1 MTAVVALLALQAA
14 APAPEPRRALTLA
27 VVPVS
32 FADARTDGRGLDDL
46 LLKDVAAW
54 YRRVSSGTF
63 ALRGRLY
70 PPVALDVSRAD
81 FRDLAAAARAVESRE
96 GEATLSAYD
105 GAVFVLAGPVG
116 ARGGPLW
123 PRHETVRI
131 GERRI
136 EAVVLPAEAGELAAG
151 IAAHEIMHL
160 LGLPDK
166 YDDPRASVGRWCI
179 LGTGYSARD
188 PAPPCAD
195 CRIRLGW
202 TSVQAVDP
210 RTARDVELAGGPAQA
225 LRVPLNAE
233 GTEALLLEM
242 RDRLFVWHT
251 GGGATVEL
259 VARLATAERLTPFS
273 ERPFRPRTAG
283 AWNAWVTDVKIEGGR
298 ATFRIGPQ
306 AVLTPDE
313 EARKASVGKRLG
325 D

>member
-14 APAPEPRRALTLA
+14 APAPEPKRALVLA

-32 FADARTDGRGLDDL
+32 FSDAKADGRGLDAL
-46 LLKDVAAW
+46 LFKDVAAW
-54 YRRVSSGTF
+54 YRRVSSGVF
-63 ALRGRLY
+63 ELRGRAY
-70 PPVALDVSRAD
+70 PPVVLDVERAA
-81 FRDLAAAARAVESRE
+81 FRDLSAVARAFEARE
-96 GEATLSAYD
+96 GEAVLAAYD

-123 PRHETVRI
+123 PRHETLRLD
-131 GERRI
+131 ERRVESLVLA
-136 EAVVLPAEAGELAAG
+136 EAAGELAAG

-160 LGLPDK
+160 LGLADK

-195 CRIRLGW
+195 CRLKLGW
-202 TSVQAVDP
+202 TSASTADP
-210 RTARDVELAGGPAQA
+210 RAAAALELGPGPSKA
-225 LRVPLNAE
+225 LRLPLNVQ

-251 GGGATVEL
+251 GGGSTIEL
-259 VARLATAERLTPFS
+259 LARLGPGDRLTPFS

-283 AWNAWVTDVKIEGGR
+283 AWDAWITDLKVVDGR
-298 ATFRIGPQ
+298 ATFRLGP
-306 AVLTPDE
+306 ADLTPDE
-313 EARKASVGKRLG
+313 EARKANVGKRLG